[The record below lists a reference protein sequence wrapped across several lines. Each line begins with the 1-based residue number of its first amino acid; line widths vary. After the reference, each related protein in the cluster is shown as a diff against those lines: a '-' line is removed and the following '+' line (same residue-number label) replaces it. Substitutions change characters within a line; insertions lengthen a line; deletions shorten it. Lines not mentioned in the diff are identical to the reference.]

1 MGVRRFEY
9 LESGVKDL
17 ANDPKFVDGTS
28 KTAANLVASAA
39 RQLAPPGGPARGYK
53 GRIRT
58 TVEVD
63 AKGRIFG
70 RVHADDIAAHIVEW
84 GSVNNPAYAPLRRA
98 AEQLGLKLTAD
109 DKAQ

>member
-1 MGVRRFEY
+1 MGVRRFQY

-39 RQLAPPGGPARGYK
+39 RQLAPVRTGHYQRS
-53 GRIRT
+53 IRT
-58 TVEVD
+58 SVEVD
-63 AKGRIFG
+63 AKGRPFG

-98 AEQLGLKLTAD
+98 AEALGLKLQAD